1 MPKLSTCKLCG
12 TKLKKEE
19 KYTFNNKTYC
29 KNCYDKLIE
38 ESNQYK
44 KLISSI
50 CSYFNINKPTGLILK
65 QIKDYKNNF
74 DFEYNWIMY
83 CLWYITY
90 ICNKTLDIKF
100 GIAMVKY
107 EYENAKKYYYKQEQ
121 IKNSVINK
129 KSKEIVK
136 KVKITKNS
144 NNAKILIN
152 LDEVN

>member
-1 MPKLSTCKLCG
+1 
-12 TKLKKEE
+12 
-19 KYTFNNKTYC
+19 
-29 KNCYDKLIE
+29 
-38 ESNQYK
+38 
-44 KLISSI
+44 
-50 CSYFNINKPTGLILK
+50 
-65 QIKDYKNNF
+65 
-74 DFEYNWIMY
+74 MY

-136 KVKITKNS
+136 KVKITKKS